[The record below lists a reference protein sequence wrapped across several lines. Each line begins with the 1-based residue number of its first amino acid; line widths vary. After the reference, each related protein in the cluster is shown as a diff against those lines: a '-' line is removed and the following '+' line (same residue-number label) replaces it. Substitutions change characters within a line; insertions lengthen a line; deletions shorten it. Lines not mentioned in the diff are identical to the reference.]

1 MLHAFYPTYGST
13 SVQALIDTQEAS
25 LLALIQAEDPTRG
38 YFLQAAKDNFPERW
52 AELAKEWKKT
62 DKIKLDDELA
72 SAPQDLEG

>member
-1 MLHAFYPTYGST
+1 
-13 SVQALIDTQEAS
+13 
-25 LLALIQAEDPTRG
+25 LALIQAEDPTRV

-52 AELAKEWKKT
+52 EELAKEWKKT